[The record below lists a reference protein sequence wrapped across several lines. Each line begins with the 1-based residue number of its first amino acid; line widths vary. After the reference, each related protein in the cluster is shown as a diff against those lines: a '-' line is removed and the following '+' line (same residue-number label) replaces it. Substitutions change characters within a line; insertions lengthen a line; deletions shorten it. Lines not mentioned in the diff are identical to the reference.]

1 MFGYKYSANLR
12 VMTRPEDKQI
22 VIATVQAFCNVVG
35 MCAACTKDVEM
46 SVSEAFDNCRHWAY
60 PDSPG
65 KVDIMMVQRKTEDC
79 IYIYIYDDGCPIDNV
94 DEAMKPMYTK
104 GDKSQH
110 SGMGFAIMETYMDE
124 VKVDSP
130 RSLINKKGTLVTMRK
145 VIK

>member
-22 VIATVQAFCNVVG
+22 VTATVQAFCRVVG
-35 MCAACTKDVEM
+35 MCEASVKDVEM
-46 SVSEAFDNCRHWAY
+46 SVAEAFDNCMYWAY

-79 IYIYIYDDGCPIDNV
+79 IYICIYDDGCPIENV
-94 DEAMKPMYTK
+94 DEAMKPGYTTGK
-104 GDKSQH
+104 KSQH
-110 SGMGFAIMETYMDE
+110 SGMGFAIMETYMNE
-124 VKVDSP
+124 IKVDSP
-130 RSLINKKGTLVTMRK
+130 RSLIHKKGTVITMRK